1 MTKVQA
7 ALLSDR
13 LRRIVGY
20 SGHGIQYSQIRPMR
34 GNLPERGALT
44 VSAIISLLFVVVII
58 FAALRLLP
66 PYINNFQFQNALD
79 DLARTVTYNKISEND
94 IRSAVISQASEIG
107 IELDPSQVTVSR
119 GSGTVNIAVQYEIP
133 VDLLVRE
140 VVLEFDPAAGNQLIT
155 KK

>member
-1 MTKVQA
+1 
-7 ALLSDR
+7 
-13 LRRIVGY
+13 
-20 SGHGIQYSQIRPMR
+20 MR